1 MRVPE
6 LLDLFANLRERDHA
20 ARGLMVLEG
29 RLLLDKALD
38 AGLAIEAALCVPS
51 DLATVEARASGAF
64 PVLSR
69 PAPELSALAGFGF
82 HRGVLAVA
90 RRPVPPRLDAATAPA
105 GHALVLW
112 NVTDAENLGL
122 LSRSAAALGASAIA
136 LGPGC
141 ADPFS
146 RKALRTSM
154 GNLLA
159 RPLLRVDLDG
169 LAVLRGPRR
178 ALVATSLGPRSREL
192 PGFDPAGRALGLIL
206 GNEGYGLPDE
216 VLEVC
221 DELLVIPMASGVDS
235 LNVAAAGAILMWELF
250 GKSRSPAG

>member
-1 MRVPE
+1 VSGPDY
-6 LLDLFANLRERDHA
+6 LGLFAGLRERDYA

-29 RLLLDKALD
+29 RILLDKALD
-38 AGLAIEAALCVPS
+38 AGLAVEAALCVPA
-51 DLATVEARASGAF
+51 DLEAIEARAAGAF
-64 PVLSR
+64 PILTLPS
-69 PAPELSALAGFGF
+69 PEISALAGFGF

-90 RRPVPPRLDAATAPA
+90 RRPEPRRLERATAPQ

-122 LSRSAAALGASAIA
+122 LSRSAAALGAAAIA

-159 RPLLRVDLDG
+159 RPLFRVELDG
-169 LAVLRGPRR
+169 LAALRGPGR
-178 ALVATSLGPRSREL
+178 ALVAAALGPRSREL
-192 PGFDPAGRALGLIL
+192 LGFDAAGRALALVL
-206 GNEGYGLPDE
+206 GNEGYGLPEE
-216 VLEVC
+216 VVDAC
-221 DELLVIPMASGVDS
+221 DEALVVPMASGVDS
-235 LNVAAAGAILMWELF
+235 LNVAAAGAIMMWELF
-250 GKSRSPAG
+250 GKNPA